1 MNFTSCFDLLLSIS
15 RLSSE
20 TWLESLY
27 LERKIHSWPLQ
38 QGQTYSIKDKAD
50 SSDAFYRASPAGP
63 ENGFQYDN
71 PNDISINGGNAVFP
85 SKILLGTTTTI

>member
-38 QGQTYSIKDKAD
+38 QGQTYSIKDKAHYC
-50 SSDAFYRASPAGP
+50 SSDAFYRAAGRSKMAS
-63 ENGFQYDN
+63 NTA
-71 PNDISINGGNAVFP
+71 ISQ
-85 SKILLGTTTTI
+85 